1 MTDDEL
7 IYAASE
13 AMAQVEE
20 YRLQLQE
27 RYRGKVVK
35 AYGDKVFRVAR
46 AEIKYGGIQ
55 ICGPILKR
63 DGTPHARHEYGASV
77 GEAEFVTALTS

>member
-1 MTDDEL
+1 MKMTDDEL

-20 YRLQLQE
+20 YRLQILE

-35 AYGDKVFRVAR
+35 AYGEKLFQVER
-46 AEIKYGGIQ
+46 ADIADGGIQ
-55 ICGPILKR
+55 LRGSLLKK
-63 DGTPHARHEYGASV
+63 DGSPHARNEYGVPV
-77 GEAEFVTALTS
+77 GDAEFVA